1 MNDYE
6 NYEDLNHEINNNECE
21 MHEEHDCDYYEQ
33 DYDYDQSMY
42 DACDGMEDAYW
53 NID

>member
-1 MNDYE
+1 MYE
-6 NYEDLNHEINNNECE
+6 NDFNEGCFEDNYSYENEE
-21 MHEEHDCDYYEQ
+21 MYDDYYDRD
-33 DYDYDQSMY
+33 DYSYDQSMY